1 MFTSTK
7 TKTTTAATTPP
18 PVDGPL
24 TEGIKFDAGKP
35 EYGLV
40 PAYALEEVAKV
51 LTYGAQKYRPN
62 NWRSLSTPHK
72 RYFDAA
78 QRHTWAI
85 ARGDVNDPESGLPHA
100 AHAIACLMFLLEYQI
115 CAEKDSAK
123 FLQST
128 DK

>member
-1 MFTSTK
+1 MHTPTN
-7 TKTTTAATTPP
+7 TTTRTSY
-18 PVDGPL
+18 PVTNG
-24 TEGIKFDAGKP
+24 TQVEGMKFDAGKP

-40 PAYALEEVAKV
+40 PAYALDEVAKV
-51 LTYGAQKYRPN
+51 LTYGAQKYPPN
-62 NWRSLSTPHK
+62 NWRCLSNPRK

-100 AHAIACLMFLLEYQI
+100 AHAIACLMFLLEYQM
-115 CAEKDSAK
+115 CAEKDSAQ